1 MRPPLLL
8 LPLLWAGEWAAG
20 RGERRGGDYRLDVQ
34 ETVTV
39 QKGLCVRMPC
49 SFTFRQDEWSQPVHG
64 YWFRKGA
71 NMFQDAPVATNNRY
85 RKVQE
90 ETQGR
95 FRLLGDPQNKNCSL
109 DIRDAQSRDTG
120 TYFFRVEAGS
130 SVRYSYLG
138 NMLSVH
144 VTTLTQTPDIRVQ
157 GVLES
162 GRPGTVTCAMPGAC
176 EWGTPPTF
184 SWMGVALH
192 SLGPGPPS
200 SSVLTFTLG
209 PGDHGTDLTCRVTFP
224 GAGAGVSFQTTIR
237 LNVSYGP
244 QKSPTISVIR
254 KEGTGSETLGNS
266 SSLPAQE
273 GQSLHLFCAAE
284 SNPPAVMTWIRGS
297 LPLSPSNSFNS
308 GVLDLP
314 RVELGDHGKYIC
326 RAQHPLGSKETSL
339 SLLVESELAHSWGK
353 DAWVPGSGEAPLIL
367 LSFPTEP
374 PQVRIY
380 RRKSAKAPVSMV
392 SDVGNSPPSG
402 PSQGHLNESCA
413 DSPSDHWTPAQAAS
427 PPEKEELH
435 YATLKFHTRRSQ
447 DLQDPEANEYSEIR
461 IGH

>member
-8 LPLLWAGEWAAG
+8 LPLLWAGEWA
-20 RGERRGGDYRLDVQ
+20 DYRLDVQ

-144 VTTLTQTPDIRVQ
+144 VTR
-157 GVLES
+157 
-162 GRPGTVTCAMPGAC
+162 
-176 EWGTPPTF
+176 
-184 SWMGVALH
+184 
-192 SLGPGPPS
+192 
-200 SSVLTFTLG
+200 
-209 PGDHGTDLTCRVTFP
+209 
-224 GAGAGVSFQTTIR
+224 
-237 LNVSYGP
+237 
-244 QKSPTISVIR
+244 
-254 KEGTGSETLGNS
+254 SETLGNS

-374 PQVRIY
+374 PQLL
-380 RRKSAKAPVSMV
+380 
-392 SDVGNSPPSG
+392 G
-402 PSQGHLNESCA
+402 PSCSWGDESLHCSCSAQSQLGHLNESCA

-461 IGH
+461 IGCGVSQSCSSNWTPSLGTSICQGCHPKKPNRQTDKL

>member
-1 MRPPLLL
+1 MDKIGFITP
-8 LPLLWAGEWAAG
+8 
-20 RGERRGGDYRLDVQ
+20 ERRELQDPLGSWSQPLWPIIPGNSWEDYRLDVQ

-144 VTTLTQTPDIRVQ
+144 VTSKDRTPDIRVQ

-237 LNVSYGP
+237 LNVSCDPFLFLTLWGAKGIATEKELIMSVCPDGP

-254 KEGTGSETLGNS
+254 KEGTGGGASHLSGYGGDGLCLCLSERIGDQNSHRRVAQARCGDSGAGNTPLTLSHQPTTLASPLLGRCSHRVRVAPSMPDGCGCPQDYVPVPN
-266 SSLPAQE
+266 PA
-273 GQSLHLFCAAE
+273 
-284 SNPPAVMTWIRGS
+284 
-297 LPLSPSNSFNS
+297 
-308 GVLDLP
+308 
-314 RVELGDHGKYIC
+314 
-326 RAQHPLGSKETSL
+326 
-339 SLLVESELAHSWGK
+339 
-353 DAWVPGSGEAPLIL
+353 LIL
-367 LSFPTEP
+367 LRIQTPTHASSFL
-374 PQVRIY
+374 
-380 RRKSAKAPVSMV
+380 
-392 SDVGNSPPSG
+392 PS
-402 PSQGHLNESCA
+402 C
-413 DSPSDHWTPAQAAS
+413 
-427 PPEKEELH
+427 
-435 YATLKFHTRRSQ
+435 
-447 DLQDPEANEYSEIR
+447 
-461 IGH
+461 

>member
-8 LPLLWAGEWAAG
+8 LPLLWAGSLAQ
-20 RGERRGGDYRLDVQ
+20 DYRLDVQ

-237 LNVSYGP
+237 LNVSCECWFPLWRNGIRG
-244 QKSPTISVIR
+244 ISSI
-254 KEGTGSETLGNS
+254 LGYS

-374 PQVRIY
+374 PQLLVRIY
-380 RRKSAKAPVSMV
+380 RRKSAKASNPDNEDPALSPVSMV
-392 SDVGNSPPSG
+392 SDVGNSPSG
-402 PSQGHLNESCA
+402 VSTGRPYSRVPRPRAIRLPPPA
-413 DSPSDHWTPAQAAS
+413 VPLLSP
-427 PPEKEELH
+427 
-435 YATLKFHTRRSQ
+435 
-447 DLQDPEANEYSEIR
+447 
-461 IGH
+461 